1 MRVGGNE
8 GLYLCSSKSAHV
20 WAHMQA
26 HPLPGVNLSATGRGG
41 LIEASLETGLN
52 GNKDDL
58 ETMFSVI
65 KRRIILTSE
74 WA

>member
-1 MRVGGNE
+1 
-8 GLYLCSSKSAHV
+8 
-20 WAHMQA
+20 MQA
-26 HPLPGVNLSATGRGG
+26 HPLPGVNLSAAGRGG
-41 LIEASLETGLN
+41 LIEAGLETGLN

-74 WA
+74 